1 VSCAKIGQ
9 RNIVSS
15 DLEVGLVNTGIKL
28 GFQWYLD
35 RITHGRWRRGGVFT
49 QLIDGTYKKAIR
61 VLGVEQEGIFLRR
74 WNFLL
79 EEF

>member
-1 VSCAKIGQ
+1 MSCAKIGQ

-35 RITHGRWRRGGVFT
+35 RIIHGRWGRGGVLT
-49 QLIDGTYKKAIR
+49 QLIIGTERKEIR
-61 VLGVEQEGIFLRR
+61 MLGVEQEGLSLRR
-74 WNFLL
+74 WEFLL